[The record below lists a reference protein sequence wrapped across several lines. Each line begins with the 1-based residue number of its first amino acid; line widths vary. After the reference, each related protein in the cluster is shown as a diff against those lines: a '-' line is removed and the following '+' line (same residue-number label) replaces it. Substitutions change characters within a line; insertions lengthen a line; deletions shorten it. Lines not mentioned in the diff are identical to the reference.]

1 MGRMMREYLLP
12 LFHTF
17 EFTKYLKHDAS
28 IPDSD
33 VTPEYL
39 AHHGWLVGSPQ
50 TVTRKLNE
58 MNEEV
63 GGFGTLLHFGFDYAD
78 NPEPWFKSMRLMA
91 EEVMPHFQDKRVNGA
106 DLGAAAKA

>member
-1 MGRMMREYLLP
+1 M
-12 LFHTF
+12 TF
-17 EFTKYLKHDAS
+17 EFTKYLKDDSS

-33 VTPEYL
+33 HARVPL
-39 AHHGWLVGSPQ
+39 ASRLAGGLGQ
-50 TVTRKLNE
+50 DRDRKLQE
-58 MNEEV
+58 MYEEV
-63 GGFGTLLHFGFDYAD
+63 GGFGTLLLFGFDYAD